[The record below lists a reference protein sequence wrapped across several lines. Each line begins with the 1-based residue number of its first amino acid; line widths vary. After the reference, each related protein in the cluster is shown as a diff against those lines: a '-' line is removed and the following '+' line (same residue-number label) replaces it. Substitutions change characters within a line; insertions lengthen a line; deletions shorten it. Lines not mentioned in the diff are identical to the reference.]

1 MQRIQM
7 RYNHSYRLCTFILV
21 ILTLTKNV
29 NKIILLS
36 NNSILLFEYFYVFI
50 VTSLEKYQKLFNKN
64 AIK

>member
-1 MQRIQM
+1 M